1 MEIRRHGGR
10 LHRLCWFGGVGEPRT
25 VSPPGEGW
33 PWTRP
38 VPVAWAVLMMP
49 RLSHGPADARWLC
62 PPEPPPRAAWSRQ
75 SFRVPSFEVVSLLL
89 GRQLAPR
96 AALAETC
103 FAGVLHAVGHSRC
116 PLCLVRAVLG
126 LGVISGLWTLQKEVR
141 RQFGATVATM
151 FCWVTATQ
159 FHLMFYCTRT
169 LPNVLALSVGRRL
182 PSRTLA
188 GHHGAGRTG
197 PARGRGGL
205 FLVPDGGTR
214 PRTWP
219 GPPARVSL
227 ACGQLCPSVLG
238 VTQADGGRPSVGRR
252 GGRGWRGFGG
262 EGVCADR
269 GRAWPGRPRARGR
282 WQAGFPSK

>member
-1 MEIRRHGGR
+1 
-10 LHRLCWFGGVGEPRT
+10 
-25 VSPPGEGW
+25 
-33 PWTRP
+33 
-38 VPVAWAVLMMP
+38 MP
-49 RLSHGPADARWLC
+49 RLSRGPADAACSARWPC
-62 PPEPPPRAAWSRQ
+62 PPEPPPQAAWSRQ

-188 GHHGAGRTG
+188 GDHGAGRTG
-197 PARGRGGL
+197 PARGCLSEMPG
-205 FLVPDGGTR
+205 DGTR
-214 PRTWP
+214 GPLLGAGWRHASPHVAGAACEGLP
-219 GPPARVSL
+219 GLWTALSERP
-227 ACGQLCPSVLG
+227 
-238 VTQADGGRPSVGRR
+238 GGDPGRR
-252 GGRGWRGFGG
+252 GEAKCG
-262 EGVCADR
+262 
-269 GRAWPGRPRARGR
+269 
-282 WQAGFPSK
+282 